1 MIRKASSRFSVKNA
15 LGVSKIGQYEKY
27 PDLSSFVG
35 KRKKAT
41 FEYIK
46 EMAWRKLNGWEE
58 KLLSQVG
65 RKKFSKKK
73 VARKILIKVVV
84 HAIPTY
90 TMSCFKLPLGLCSNI
105 ECLIRKFWWDQLRDD
120 R

>member
-15 LGVSKIGQYEKY
+15 LDVSKIGQYEKY
-27 PDLSSFVG
+27 PDFSSFVG

-46 EMAWRKLNGWEE
+46 ERAWRKLNGWEE

-65 RKKFSKKK
+65 RK
-73 VARKILIKVVV
+73 ILIKVVV
-84 HAIPTY
+84 HAILTY

>member
-46 EMAWRKLNGWEE
+46 ERGWRKLNGWEE

-65 RKKFSKKK
+65 RK
-73 VARKILIKVVV
+73 ILIKVVIQ
-84 HAIPTY
+84 AIPTY

-105 ECLIRKFWWDQLRDD
+105 EYLIRKFCWDQRDD
-120 R
+120 RRKIN